1 MGNLMRWFFRVI
13 LSELQKREA
22 ETREAL
28 KRVSAEEEEDPAKR
42 ILELPSV
49 LFKVIAVETV

>member
-1 MGNLMRWFFRVI
+1 MRWFFRVI

-49 LFKVIAVETV
+49 LFKVIAVGTV